1 MITWTRKISSI
12 IKKINK
18 DLLFENKQNR
28 KLHLKLVETKMNK
41 DDTTFLLNIKCHGI
55 SRKATKS
62 AFLEKLTPHIF
73 KGDWKW
79 TKKSKFRSHKYHI
92 VISFDRASQKLGL
105 AYFFFWFR
113 IKKIYATEKESRTL
127 HEIFLNI
134 LDEDQR

>member
-41 DDTTFLLNIKCHGI
+41 DDTTSLLNIKCHGT

-62 AFLEKLTPHIF
+62 AFLEKLTPHIL
-73 KGDWKW
+73 KEIENGR
-79 TKKSKFRSHKYHI
+79 KSPNSDPI
-92 VISFDRASQKLGL
+92 NVISSLVSTAPAKNKAKLIFDLK
-105 AYFFFWFR
+105 
-113 IKKIYATEKESRTL
+113 IKNICDGKRVTHTSRDN
-127 HEIFLNI
+127 F
-134 LDEDQR
+134 